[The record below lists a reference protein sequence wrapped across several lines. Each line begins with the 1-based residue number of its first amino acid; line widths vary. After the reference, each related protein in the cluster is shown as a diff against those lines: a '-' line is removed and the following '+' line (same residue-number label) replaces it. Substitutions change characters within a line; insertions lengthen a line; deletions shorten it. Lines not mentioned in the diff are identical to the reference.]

1 MKFWIARDPDGSLWM
16 YDDEPI
22 LSEYGWW
29 RVRRKTDSEIK
40 PDKPLHDWYFPE
52 VTYEN
57 SPQQVEVELKLIK
70 EK

>member
-1 MKFWIARDPDGSLWM
+1 MKFWIARDSDGSLWM

-29 RVRRKTDSEIK
+29 GVRRKNNSETK
-40 PDKPLHDWYFPE
+40 PAIPLHNWHFPE

-57 SPQQVEVELKLIK
+57 SPQHVEIKLSKK
-70 EK
+70 E